1 MADGTSPR
9 LRGALDGIPSYKPG
23 RPATER
29 EGGLSFKLSS
39 NENPYPPLPSVLD
52 VVTAEAS
59 RFNRYPDMFATA
71 LTAAI
76 AERFDVPA
84 SHVATG
90 TGSVGVLQQV
100 IQSVATEGD
109 EVVYAWRSFEAYP
122 IVVQISGATSVRVPL
137 TADERHDLDAMA
149 AAITDRTRL
158 VLVCSPNN
166 PTGAAVRRD
175 ELSRFLDRVPGD
187 VLVVIDEAY
196 HEFVRDPE
204 VPDALE
210 AYRDRPN
217 VAVLRTFSKAYGLA
231 GLRVGFAVAHDPVA
245 EALRKTAVPFGV
257 SSLAQAAATASL
269 GAEDELLERVERL
282 VKERS
287 RVHDG
292 LRDQGWSQL
301 PASEANFVWL
311 RLGQRT
317 TDFAAA
323 CEAAGVVVR
332 PFAGEG
338 ARVTIGEPEAN
349 DIFLRVAA
357 DFVSSI

>member
-1 MADGTSPR
+1 
-9 LRGALDGIPSYKPG
+9 
-23 RPATER
+23 
-29 EGGLSFKLSS
+29 
-39 NENPYPPLPSVLD
+39 
-52 VVTAEAS
+52 
-59 RFNRYPDMFATA
+59 
-71 LTAAI
+71 
-76 AERFDVPA
+76 
-84 SHVATG
+84 
-90 TGSVGVLQQV
+90 
-100 IQSVATEGD
+100 
-109 EVVYAWRSFEAYP
+109 
-122 IVVQISGATSVRVPL
+122 
-137 TADERHDLDAMA
+137 
-149 AAITDRTRL
+149 
-158 VLVCSPNN
+158 
-166 PTGAAVRRD
+166 
-175 ELSRFLDRVPGD
+175 
-187 VLVVIDEAY
+187 
-196 HEFVRDPE
+196 
-204 VPDALE
+204 
-210 AYRDRPN
+210 
-217 VAVLRTFSKAYGLA
+217 VLRTFSKAYGLA